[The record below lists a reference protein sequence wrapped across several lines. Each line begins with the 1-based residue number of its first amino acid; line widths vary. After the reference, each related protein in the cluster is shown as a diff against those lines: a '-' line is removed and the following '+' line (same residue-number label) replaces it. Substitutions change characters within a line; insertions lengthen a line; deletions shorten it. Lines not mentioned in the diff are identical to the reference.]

1 MDAAL
6 VVRAQEGDHDA
17 FARLVDEIAH
27 RLHGI
32 AQGILRDRSLA
43 EDATQQ
49 ALLEIWRDLPQ
60 LREPQR
66 FEAWACRIL
75 VRACHAQSRRAKGWR
90 LPPPDIESEDDAAT
104 DRIRTIDDR
113 DELERAFQRLSF
125 DHRTVVILHHFA
137 DLTVPQVAATL
148 GVPVDTV
155 RSRLYHAVRGLR
167 AALEADRRAPAPL
180 APMRAQ
186 GQELAR

>member
-1 MDAAL
+1 MDQDL
-6 VVRAQEGDHDA
+6 VVRAQEGDHEA
-17 FARLVDEIAH
+17 FARLVDGTAH

-49 ALLEIWRDLPQ
+49 ALLEIWRDLPL

-66 FEAWACRIL
+66 FEAWAGRIL
-75 VRACHAQSRRAKGWR
+75 VRACHAQARRGKGWVP
-90 LPPPDIESEDDAAT
+90 PPPDIDVVDDAAT
-104 DRIRTIDDR
+104 ARIHGIADR

-137 DLTVPQVAATL
+137 DLSISQVAATL
-148 GVPVDTV
+148 DIPVDTV
-155 RSRLYHAVRGLR
+155 RSRLYHAIRGLR
-167 AALEADRRAPAPL
+167 AALDADRRPAISL
-180 APMRAQ
+180 GAVRAR
-186 GQELAR
+186 GQELTR